1 MLASPAAGRTLSAA
15 ATPALAK
22 LLAKMRGDVAAAVNT
37 VKPVYARRRPFLVD
51 DGPVCQPRAAL
62 EPSFDHLS
70 GHTGWGT
77 SVSLIL
83 AELIPTRATAL
94 LAQARDYGDSR
105 VICGAHN
112 ASAVAAGRQAAAAVI
127 ARLHGDAAF
136 RHDLDIARQ
145 ELAREPE

>member
-1 MLASPAAGRTLSAA
+1 M
-15 ATPALAK
+15 
-22 LLAKMRGDVAAAVNT
+22 
-37 VKPVYARRRPFLVD
+37 
-51 DGPVCQPRAAL
+51 
-62 EPSFDHLS
+62 
-70 GHTGWGT
+70 GT

-112 ASAVAAGRQAAAAVI
+112 ATAVAAGRQAAAAVI
-127 ARLHGDAAF
+127 ARANGDATF
-136 RHDLDIARQ
+136 RHDLGIARQ